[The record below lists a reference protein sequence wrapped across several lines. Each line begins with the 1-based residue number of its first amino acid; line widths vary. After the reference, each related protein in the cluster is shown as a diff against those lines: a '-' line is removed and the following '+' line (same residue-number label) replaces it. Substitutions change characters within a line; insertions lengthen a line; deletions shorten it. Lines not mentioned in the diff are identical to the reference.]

1 MNTPGMS
8 ASQLAPSRCQLC
20 PRMCG
25 ADREHGAVGACGS
38 GGVPRIYRYGPHFGE
53 EPPVSGTRGSG
64 TIFFSHCPLHC
75 LYCQNYTWSQEGRGE
90 EMGPERI
97 AAIMESLRD
106 KGCHNW
112 NLVTATQWLPH
123 VREAAG
129 LVRGERLPFVYNT
142 SGYERLEMLDEY
154 SDLIDVALTDLRYST
169 PSLAQRTSGAADY
182 VDAARK
188 ALLWFCLRLG
198 PLDCDDDGIARRGV
212 ICRLLVLPGH
222 PEEAIENLRW
232 IAVNIGTELDISVM
246 SQYAPVYKAME
257 CGEFARRVTREE
269 YNAVTDEAERL
280 GFENGWIQPYED
292 DAPDSLLG
300 ADMRPGE
307 GVVR

>member
-112 NLVTATQWLPH
+112 NLVTAT
-123 VREAAG
+123 
-129 LVRGERLPFVYNT
+129 
-142 SGYERLEMLDEY
+142 
-154 SDLIDVALTDLRYST
+154 
-169 PSLAQRTSGAADY
+169 
-182 VDAARK
+182 
-188 ALLWFCLRLG
+188 
-198 PLDCDDDGIARRGV
+198 
-212 ICRLLVLPGH
+212 
-222 PEEAIENLRW
+222 
-232 IAVNIGTELDISVM
+232 
-246 SQYAPVYKAME
+246 
-257 CGEFARRVTREE
+257 
-269 YNAVTDEAERL
+269 
-280 GFENGWIQPYED
+280 
-292 DAPDSLLG
+292 
-300 ADMRPGE
+300 
-307 GVVR
+307 